1 MNRIPRYFLLALVAW
16 VLPIAPMSAW
26 CANQPDVAGNKSA
39 TKETTPSKKSTVK
52 KSAAKDSTI
61 KKTATKKSAAPHKTV
76 GADTSGGGHYS
87 NREFGF
93 SFAYPETWTVLPGSM
108 PNMPV
113 KVADRAEQP
122 AAECALIAK
131 RFSKAVSAK
140 QSEIDQIFST
150 PPTTAELEEVLGEG
164 GNTVKVT
171 RASVGSLHR
180 RPAHVGRVH
189 YKIGTNAYASGQVV
203 MTATPGLT
211 WTLSCSGLGDTP
223 ANAEKNYH
231 LWERA
236 IDSLIASFAF
246 K

>member
-1 MNRIPRYFLLALVAW
+1 MNHILRYSMLTLMAW
-16 VLPIAPMSAW
+16 GLFIAPLPAW
-26 CANQPDVAGNKSA
+26 CANQADAAGNKAA
-39 TKETTPSKKSTVK
+39 TKDSTSKKTTTKKSRSKKSSEK
-52 KSAAKDSTI
+52 QQAASADQ
-61 KKTATKKSAAPHKTV
+61 
-76 GADTSGGGHYS
+76 SGDNTYS
-87 NREFGF
+87 NQEFGF
-93 SFAYPETWTVLPGSM
+93 SFTYPETWIIRPGTM
-108 PNMPV
+108 PNMRV

-131 RFSKAVSAK
+131 RFPKAVSAK
-140 QSEIDQIFST
+140 QTEIDQIFTT

-171 RASVGSLHR
+171 KASVGSLHK

-189 YKIGTNAYASGQVV
+189 YKIGTNAYAAGQVV

-223 ANAEKNYH
+223 ANAEKNFH
-231 LWERA
+231 LWESA
-236 IDSLIASFAF
+236 IDKLIASFTF